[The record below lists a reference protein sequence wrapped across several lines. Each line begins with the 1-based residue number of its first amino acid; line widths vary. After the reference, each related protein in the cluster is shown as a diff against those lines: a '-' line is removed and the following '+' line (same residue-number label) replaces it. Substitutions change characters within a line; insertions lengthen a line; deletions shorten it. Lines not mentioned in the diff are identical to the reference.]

1 MKDDAA
7 GPLVSVGN
15 HVTGGVTG
23 PVVQAGHIGH
33 LHVRPDAPVAL
44 AGLPPSDPAFTGRAS
59 DLARLAQALTSPR
72 PVLVT
77 AVAGLAGV
85 GKTTLAVR
93 AASRFAGGV
102 LFVDL
107 RGYSANPVQP
117 AEALSVFLHALGV
130 PGEHVPADLAARANL
145 YRSVLAGRAEPV
157 LVLADNASSADQVRP
172 LLPGGGAHR
181 VLITSREVLG
191 ELSAHQV
198 RVDVLPPAESEE
210 LIRAAVRTRNP
221 DRVLEGPVA
230 ELAQLCGHL
239 PLALG
244 IVAALLA
251 EDADLSV
258 RDLVGLVATATNRL
272 DELEYAGNYAVRAAF
287 ELSYQ
292 RLGAA
297 ERRMFRLLSIDP
309 GPRTS
314 AEAAAALVGEPVGRA
329 KRLLAGLKRAHVLEP
344 AGPGRVRFHDLLR
357 IFAEECR
364 ARDEPD
370 SGPAFER
377 LLDHYVRSARQAPP
391 SWFEVERAN
400 LVAVVERADDDRA
413 VDLAVAIGDSPVPR
427 TRWDD
432 WESTY
437 RHALAAAGRRG
448 RVRDEGRLLNG
459 LAMLVL
465 EQRRFDEARDLCD
478 RALTAH
484 RSTGDRHGE
493 AVALNTLADHALDQQ
508 DFTRA
513 GGLYLRALRIFE
525 ELGDRHWQGVV
536 LNHLGALNCWE
547 HAYRAAGIA
556 LRAALTIYRE
566 VGGAHGEARVLTN
579 LGVLA
584 LRTGD
589 LAEARRVSVDALAV
603 VRRVGDRLGTAK
615 VLVNLGIV
623 HERVRMVDKARECWA
638 EARDVFRGFG
648 DLESAS
654 HVERW
659 LAELD
664 RQR

>member
-1 MKDDAA
+1 MTDDAA
-7 GPLVSVGN
+7 GPPAAVGN
-15 HVTGGVTG
+15 HVSGAVSG

-33 LHVRPDAPVAL
+33 LHLRPDAPVAL
-44 AGLPPSDPAFTGRAS
+44 AGLPPSEPAFTGRAR
-59 DLARLAQALTSPR
+59 DLATLAQALTSPR

-77 AVAGLAGV
+77 AVAGVAGV

-102 LFVDL
+102 LFIDL

-130 PGEHVPADLAARANL
+130 PGEHVPPDAAARANL

-198 RVDVLPPAESEE
+198 RVDVLPPAEAEE

-221 DRVLEGPVA
+221 DRVLDGPVA
-230 ELAQLCGHL
+230 ELARLCGHL

-258 RDLVGLVATATNRL
+258 PDLVGLVATATNRL
-272 DELEYAGNYAVRAAF
+272 DELAYAGNYAVRAAF

-292 RLGAA
+292 RLGGA
-297 ERRMFRLLSIDP
+297 ERRMFRLLSLNP
-309 GPRTS
+309 GARTS

-329 KRLLAGLKRAHVLEP
+329 KRLLAGLKRAHMVEP
-344 AGPGRVRFHDLLR
+344 VGPGRVRFHDLLR
-357 IFAEECR
+357 IFAEECL

-370 SGPAFER
+370 PRAAFDR
-377 LLDHYVRSARQAPP
+377 LLDHYVTATRRATPR
-391 SWFEVERAN
+391 WIEVERSN
-400 LVAVVERADDDRA
+400 LVAAVELADDDRA
-413 VDLAVAIGDSPVPR
+413 VDLALAIGR
-427 TRWDD
+427 TFAPQERWDD

-437 RHALAAAGRRG
+437 RAAVAAARR
-448 RVRDEGRLLNG
+448 RERTADEGTLLNR

-465 EQRRFDEARDLCD
+465 EQRRFTEARELCD
-478 RALTAH
+478 RAMAAH
-484 RSTGDRHGE
+484 RTVGNRHGVAVTWNNLGDLALDRHDFGE
-493 AVALNTLADHALDQQ
+493 AEHHYTAAEAL
-508 DFTRA
+508 FR
-513 GGLYLRALRIFE
+513 
-525 ELGDRHWQGVV
+525 ELGDSHWQAIV
-536 LNHLGALNCWE
+536 LNHLGTLQAWRRDLDGARDLFR
-547 HAYRAAGIA
+547 HAMLLYRSLGEE
-556 LRAALTIYRE
+556 R
-566 VGGAHGEARVLTN
+566 GGARALTN
-579 LGVLA
+579 LGNVA
-584 LRTGD
+584 LQTGD
-589 LAEARRVSVDALAV
+589 LAEARSSSLRALATF
-603 VRRVGDRLGTAK
+603 RALGDRLGAAK

-623 HERVRMVDKARECWA
+623 HERARMPDKAREYWA